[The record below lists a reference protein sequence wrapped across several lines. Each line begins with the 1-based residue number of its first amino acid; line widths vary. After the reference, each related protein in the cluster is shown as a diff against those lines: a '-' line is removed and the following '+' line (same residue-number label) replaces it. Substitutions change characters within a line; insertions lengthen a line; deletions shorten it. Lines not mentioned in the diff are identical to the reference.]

1 MSILTVIDLAIIV
14 YLAVRAVEQGA
25 AEAIKAFRN
34 LWLNRVGLPEQ
45 FILDPDLQ
53 HLGIP
58 RIQRERINID
68 MRSSRP
74 RRIGNWVEKNGIT
87 LLTEFGGRRQWTR
100 CTWRDQI
107 RGTCRTAR
115 DADASAGVT
124 GCLDSAGSACIAELG
139 SV

>member
-53 HLGIP
+53 HLG
-58 RIQRERINID
+58 
-68 MRSSRP
+68 
-74 RRIGNWVEKNGIT
+74 
-87 LLTEFGGRRQWTR
+87 
-100 CTWRDQI
+100 
-107 RGTCRTAR
+107 
-115 DADASAGVT
+115 
-124 GCLDSAGSACIAELG
+124 

>member
-25 AEAIKAFRN
+25 AEAIKAFGN

-53 HLGIP
+53 HLG
-58 RIQRERINID
+58 
-68 MRSSRP
+68 
-74 RRIGNWVEKNGIT
+74 
-87 LLTEFGGRRQWTR
+87 
-100 CTWRDQI
+100 
-107 RGTCRTAR
+107 
-115 DADASAGVT
+115 
-124 GCLDSAGSACIAELG
+124 